1 MYIVS
6 KILGD
11 VHYITY
17 YLYRDVPRRL
27 LFIYIVPAFWDPVIR
42 HCLDPDDSSGDVCFY

>member
-11 VHYITY
+11 VLYITY
-17 YLYRDVPRRL
+17 YLDRDVPRRL